1 MSKNIANEI
10 KDIVVR
16 QLEKHPKVEHGIN
29 ILKAALAGIPIFGGI
44 FTSLISDYMPKS
56 KIERLL
62 KFTKQF
68 AEDLDRFKDEI
79 DKTYIK
85 TDEFSYIFEKTF
97 KAVMENY
104 QEVKLAGFRA
114 LLVNSLRDKTAKQE
128 EKEFFLNILDNLT
141 AFHFRFLSVFR
152 DPAGWNAA
160 HGNQVRGASTL
171 ISLNQILRQCFPDLD
186 QDTIK
191 TVIDDLYNKGLSSIS
206 SDRLM
211 GMQTGG
217 GIEKLNHALTPIGR
231 KFIEFVTLAH

>member
-10 KDIVVR
+10 KDIVVK
-16 QLEKHPKVEHGIN
+16 QLEKHPKAEHGIN
-29 ILKAALAGIPIFGGI
+29 ILKAALAGIPVFGGI
-44 FTSLISDYMPKS
+44 FTSLVSDYMPKS

-62 KFTKQF
+62 KFTKTF

-97 KAVMENY
+97 KAIMENY
-104 QEVKLAGFRA
+104 QEEKLAGFRA
-114 LLVNSLRDKTAKQE
+114 ILVNSLRDKTTKQE
-128 EKEFFLNILDNLT
+128 EKEFFLSILDNLT
-141 AFHFRFLSVFR
+141 AYHFRFLSVFK
-152 DPAGWNAA
+152 DPVGWNAA
-160 HGNQVRGASTL
+160 HGNRVRGASMT
-171 ISLNQILRQCFPDLD
+171 ISLNQILRQCFSDLD

-191 TVIDDLYNKGLSSIS
+191 TVIDDLFNKGLSSIS

-211 GMQTGG
+211 TMQTGG

-231 KFIEFVTLAH
+231 KFIEFATLA

>member
-10 KDIVVR
+10 KDIVVK
-16 QLEKHPKVEHGIN
+16 QLEKHPKTEHGIN
-29 ILKAALAGIPIFGGI
+29 ILKAALAGIPVFGGI
-44 FTSLISDYMPKS
+44 FTSLVSDYMPKS

-62 KFTKQF
+62 KFTKTF

-79 DKTYIK
+79 DKAYIK
-85 TDEFSYIFEKTF
+85 TDEFAYIFEKTF

-104 QEVKLAGFRA
+104 QEEKIAGFQA
-114 LLVNSLRDKTAKQE
+114 ILVNSLRDDITKQE

-141 AFHFRFLSVFR
+141 VYHFRFLSVFK
-152 DPAGWNAA
+152 DPISWNAA
-160 HGNQVRGASTL
+160 HGNRVTGASMA

-191 TVIDDLYNKGLSSIS
+191 TVIDDLFNKGLSSIS

-211 GMQTGG
+211 TMLTGG
-217 GIEKLNHALTPIGR
+217 GIEKLNRALTPIGK
-231 KFIEFVTLAH
+231 KFIEFVTLA